1 MTNVMKSRN
10 VLLKN
15 LWPASIPRGGIKKGV
30 LLGFCY
36 GHLLEDID
44 QYLTHGS
51 NKQIFY
57 KIYQS
62 PEEIDEEAVA
72 KLLRAAVNLDN
83 TKRS

>member
-1 MTNVMKSRN
+1 MDV
-10 VLLKN
+10 
-15 LWPASIPRGGIKKGV
+15 
-30 LLGFCY
+30 
-36 GHLLEDID
+36 D
-44 QYLTHGS
+44 QYLTHGT